1 GCGAHGV
8 DDQGGG
14 AARFGHEAVTRRP
27 PRAVIRAASVACGL
41 AILAWLSCLGTP
53 ASAKILKTRIPG
65 QEQTGTLPLNVG
77 SGFEYETDG
86 EESEY
91 GFPFLIEY
99 GFTRELK
106 LSLEPSYVLV
116 RKKRGLGTV
125 SGAGDFETTLSC
137 EFPIE
142 RRYRPGFALESVIK
156 WPTAQRG
163 DLGTGETDYSIGAI
177 VSKEFVPFDV
187 DLNGVYTF
195 IGPARRAPRGHVRS
209 IDRHRMALERQT
221 RPRGRMG
228 LELRRRW

>member
-1 GCGAHGV
+1 
-8 DDQGGG
+8 
-14 AARFGHEAVTRRP
+14 
-27 PRAVIRAASVACGL
+27 
-41 AILAWLSCLGTP
+41 
-53 ASAKILKTRIPG
+53 
-65 QEQTGTLPLNVG
+65 
-77 SGFEYETDG
+77 ETDG

-195 IGPARRAPRGHVRS
+195 IGDPPGVRLEDTFEASIATEWHLNDRLDLEAEWVSSFGAGGFRSTPGSLGGVANFGGPGQGQNQSEATIGLARQFNEAFKREAGTVYKS
-209 IDRHRMALERQT
+209 GGSWQIVTAWEWDFSG
-221 RPRGRMG
+221 GR
-228 LELRRRW
+228 